1 MFEQQSA
8 TIMWVP
14 PMHMSRTMLEQ
25 CGYGRCP
32 LPALRETML

>member
-1 MFEQQSA
+1 MFEQRSI
-8 TIMWVP
+8 IMWVP
-14 PMHMSRTMLEQ
+14 PMHMSRTMLVIQ